1 MVIYSGSATVDDGDR
16 KETVEVIL
24 HGSDRG
30 AVVHPFDAHAG
41 APDTGPQKWHGR
53 IVSNCDWDHW
63 SGKFVTVTLPTG
75 RSGFAVVEA
84 SGALTAAGDAP
95 FDF

>member
-41 APDTGPQKWHGR
+41 APDTGPQK
-53 IVSNCDWDHW
+53 
-63 SGKFVTVTLPTG
+63 
-75 RSGFAVVEA
+75 
-84 SGALTAAGDAP
+84 
-95 FDF
+95 